1 MWRKHLS
8 TIVILIVICLFF
20 PAVHAMA
27 APELKVKVSAGFD
40 GKAKY
45 GKGAPITIEIENSGT
60 SPFNGDLVVDT
71 QQSYESGVGEVFPVN
86 VGAGET
92 KTVTF
97 INSKMYDFNMYGM
110 NTKSIF
116 FYEGGW
122 KKGKEIA
129 HKGSQQITVAMYHE
143 DTKIL
148 TAFTD
153 NIDRLS
159 ALKGMR
165 LTNYPN
171 VQMIDASKITS
182 VKLPDVSAG
191 WGPTDVIIVDEYPI
205 ADMSAVEQDALINY
219 VRSGGVIIFG
229 NSDHL
234 AVESGAFAEFLPLTL
249 TDKTTIGPEAFK
261 NWTEID
267 GFDNDV
273 TISQS
278 TLNTDA
284 KVIYSHG
291 PNILAASKSLGKGM
305 VVQTAFSLGDEP
317 LSKMHGTHTL
327 WKKLLDAVDQ
337 SMMAGGIMPYYN
349 DPMESM
355 RWSIGNSNELFPS
368 FKVSAPLLFGVIL
381 LYIIIIIPVLYL
393 VLKRKD
399 KREHAWWI
407 IPAISIAVSVFIFA
421 YGARDRIGQAQLQQT
436 SVLDVGTDGTL
447 SGYFVES
454 ILTNKAGDF
463 VFTAPRETTLST
475 YTPFSMGSIFGP
487 SQMSTNAHKRAIL
500 ERDASGSKMNLR
512 DIGYWDVATVY
523 GQTTLDIKGNYDVN
537 LTVKDKQL
545 TGEIT
550 NNFPFPLKDVAI
562 WSGNKQIAIGDL
574 GPGETV
580 KVNETLT
587 TSSLLPKRSVSQ
599 VYSSQMPLNTDEL
612 MEWRKRGLMVFSGDF
627 INSQSK
633 PAIIGYADTQLIPV
647 NLEEVKAS
655 TDALTMITQAFTA
668 NIEFSDKFTI
678 DSEMM
683 EMKLTSEK
691 YNAEPY
697 LTGYPANMYY
707 FDEESYI
714 QTWKIPDEWM
724 EKGFN
729 WQSMDISKIQRQL
742 YNVSILNQTTQEFE
756 QLESVRKLTID
767 SIVPYL
773 SKDGELKLR
782 IEFTNGQRGIEAQ
795 APEIKLHGEV
805 KK

>member
-1 MWRKHLS
+1 MWKKQLGIIFTLMALFLFLP
-8 TIVILIVICLFF
+8 TI
-20 PAVHAMA
+20 HAMA
-27 APELKVKVSAGFD
+27 APELKVKVTAGFD

-60 SPFNGDLVVDT
+60 SSFSGDLIIDT

-86 VGAGET
+86 IGAGET
-92 KTVTF
+92 KKVTF
-97 INSKMYDFNMYGM
+97 INSKMFDFNMYGA

-122 KKGKEIA
+122 KQGKEIP

-143 DTKIL
+143 DTKII

-165 LTNYPN
+165 LNNYPN

-182 VKLPDVSAG
+182 VKLPDESAG
-191 WGPTDVIIVDEYPI
+191 WGPTDTIIIDEYPI
-205 ADMSAVEQDALINY
+205 ADMTTAEQEAIVNW

-229 NSDHL
+229 GSDHL
-234 AVESGAFAEFLPLTL
+234 TVESGAFAEFLPLTL
-249 TDKTTIGPEAFK
+249 STNTTIGPEAFIR
-261 NWTEID
+261 WTGID
-267 GFDNDV
+267 GFDKEV

-278 TLNTDA
+278 ELNTDA
-284 KVIYSHG
+284 KVIYADG
-291 PNILAASKSLGKGM
+291 PHILAASKPLGKGM
-305 VVQTAFSLGDEP
+305 VVQTSFSLGDEP
-317 LSKMHGTHTL
+317 FSKMHGAHTV
-327 WKKLLDAVDQ
+327 WKRILDSVDQ
-337 SMMAGGIMPYYN
+337 SMITGGRMPYYN
-349 DPMESM
+349 DPVESL
-355 RWSIGNSNELFPS
+355 RWTIGNPNELFPS

-381 LYIIIIIPVLYL
+381 VYIIIIIPILYL

-407 IPAISIAVSVFIFA
+407 IPVISVAVSLFIFA
-421 YGARDRIGQAQLQQT
+421 YGARDRIGQAQIQQT
-436 SVLDVGTDGTL
+436 SVFDVSGDGTL
-447 SGYFVES
+447 TGYFVES

-463 VFTAPRETTLST
+463 VFSVPLETTLST
-475 YTPFSMGSIFGP
+475 YTPYSMGSLFGP
-487 SQMSTNAHKRAIL
+487 SRMSTNSHKRAIL
-500 ERDASGSKMNLR
+500 EKDATGSKLHLR
-512 DIGYWDVATVY
+512 DIGYWDVASVY
-523 GQTTLDIKGNYDVN
+523 GQTTLDVKGNYDVN

-550 NNFPFPLKDVAI
+550 NNFPFPVKDVAI

-574 GPGETV
+574 GPGETL

-587 TSSLLPKRSVSQ
+587 TSTLLPKRSVSNM
-599 VYSSQMPLNTDEL
+599 YSGQMPVNTDEL
-612 MEWRKRGLMVFSGDF
+612 MEMRRRGLMSFSGDF

-647 NLEEVKAS
+647 KLEKIKAT
-655 TDALTMITQAFTA
+655 TDALTMITQPFTPK
-668 NIEFSDKFTI
+668 IEFSDSFTM
-678 DSEMM
+678 DAEMM
-683 EMKLTSEK
+683 EMKLLSEK
-691 YNAEPY
+691 YNMEPY

-707 FDEESYI
+707 FDEESYT
-714 QTWKIPDEWM
+714 QTWKIPEEYM

-729 WQSMDISKIQRQL
+729 WKSMDISKIQHQL
-742 YNVSILNQTTQEFE
+742 YNLSIFNQTTQEFE
-756 QLESVRKLTID
+756 QLKSERKLTID
-767 SIVPYL
+767 SIRPYL
-773 SKDGELKLR
+773 SENGELKFRL
-782 IEFTNGQRGIEAQ
+782 EFTGGQRGIEAQ